1 MWNSTVLNH
10 DEDLSTHGSQSSIF
24 QRSLEIWKEQEIW
37 LIPSYN
43 ADPRKQDHDTP
54 AIHLM
59 PALKA
64 DIVNQSHTL
73 SIRGQIYLL
82 NFNF

>member
-10 DEDLSTHGSQSSIF
+10 DEDLSTHGSLGSVF

-43 ADPRKQDHDTP
+43 SDPRKQDNDTP
-54 AIHLM
+54 AIHSM

-73 SIRGQIYLL
+73 SIRPNLSSE
-82 NFNF
+82 F